1 MPMPGYLTLTGQ
13 MQGKIEGGCTI
24 SGHEGTILVQGVDH
38 TIEIPK
44 SIQTG
49 LPTGRRIHGPLT
61 ITKEIDKASPKLFQA
76 VTSGELITSAKLEYY
91 RISPQGKEELYYTVE
106 IKNAIITSMHKFVPM
121 CLDPANKSMGHMEAV
136 SFTYETIIETFVP
149 DGIEAQDSWNAPKA

>member
-1 MPMPGYLTLTGQ
+1 MPMPGYFTLTGQ
-13 MQGKIEGGCTI
+13 TQGKIDGSCTI
-24 SGHEGTILVQGVDH
+24 QGHEDTILVQGVDH

-49 LPTGRRIHGPLT
+49 LPTGKRIHGPLT

-76 VTSGELITSAKLEYY
+76 LTSGEQLTDAKLEYY

-136 SFTYETIIETFVP
+136 SFTYETIIETFTP
-149 DGIEAQDSWNAPKA
+149 DGIEAQDSWNAPKS

>member
-1 MPMPGYLTLTGQ
+1 MPMPGYLTLSGQ
-13 MQGKIEGGCTI
+13 HQGKIEGGCTI
-24 SGHEGTILVQGVDH
+24 QGHEGSILVQGVDH

-76 VTSGELITSAKLEYY
+76 LTSGEQLSSAKLEYH
-91 RISPQGKEELYYTVE
+91 RISPKGTEELYYTVE
-106 IKNAIITSMHKFVPM
+106 IKNAVITSIRKYVPN
-121 CLDPANKSMGHMEAV
+121 CLDPQNKTIGHMEDV
-136 SFTYETIIETFVP
+136 SFTYETIIETFTP
-149 DGIEAQDSWNAPKA
+149 NGIEAQDSWNAPRS

>member
-1 MPMPGYLTLTGQ
+1 RALLCY
-13 MQGKIEGGCTI
+13 
-24 SGHEGTILVQGVDH
+24 
-38 TIEIPK
+38 
-44 SIQTG
+44 
-49 LPTGRRIHGPLT
+49 PTRRPSALIHGPLT
-61 ITKEIDKASPKLFQA
+61 ITKDIDKSSPKLFQA
-76 VTSGELITSAKLEYY
+76 LTSGEQLTSAKLEYY

-149 DGIEAQDSWNAPKA
+149 DGIEAQDSWNAPKS

>member
-1 MPMPGYLTLTGQ
+1 MPMPGYMTLSGQ
-13 MQGKIEGGCTI
+13 NQGKIEGGCTI
-24 SGHEGTILVQGVDH
+24 SGHEGAILVQGVDH

-44 SIQTG
+44 SLQTG

-76 VTSGELITSAKLEYY
+76 LTSGEQLSSAKLEYH

-106 IKNAIITSMHKFVPM
+106 IKNAVITSLRKYVPN
-121 CLDPANKSMGHMEAV
+121 CLDPNNKSIGHMEDV
-136 SFTYETIIETFVP
+136 SFTYETIIETFTLN
-149 DGIEAQDSWNAPKA
+149 GIEAQDSWNAPKS

>member
-1 MPMPGYLTLTGQ
+1 MPMPCYLTVSGQ
-13 MQGKIEGGCTI
+13 NQGKMDGSCQI
-24 SGHEGTILVQGVDH
+24 SGHEGKILVQAVDH
-38 TIEIPK
+38 TIELPK

-61 ITKEIDKASPKLFQA
+61 ITKEIDKSSPKLFQA
-76 VTSGELITSAKLEYY
+76 LTSGEQLTSAKLEYY

-121 CLDPANKSMGHMEAV
+121 CLEPANKSMGHMEAV
-136 SFTYETIIETFVP
+136 SFTYETIIETWTP
-149 DGIEAQDSWNAPKA
+149 NGIEAQDSWNSPKA

>member
-1 MPMPGYLTLTGQ
+1 MPMPGYLSINGQ
-13 MQGKIEGGCTI
+13 TQGKIEGGCTI
-24 SGHEGTILVQGVDH
+24 EGHEGKILVQGVEH

-49 LPTGRRIHGPLT
+49 LPTGKRIHMPMT
-61 ITKEIDKASPKLFQA
+61 ITKEVDKASPKLFQA
-76 VTSGELITSAKLEYY
+76 LTSGEQLTSAKLEYY

-106 IKNAIITSMHKFVPM
+106 VKNAIITSMRKHVPV
-121 CLDPANKSMGHMEAV
+121 CLDPSNKSMGHMEEV
-136 SFTYETIIETFVP
+136 SFTYETIVETFTP